1 LAKRW
6 IVVVTHNKAGVQIFD
21 GPGVGTPLK
30 SWFVNQRRE
39 AAGGTGLAQLACL
52 PSERD

>member
-6 IVVVTHNKAGVQIFD
+6 IVVVTHDKAGVKIFD
-21 GPGVGTPLK
+21 GVGTPLK